1 MNKILNENIKVKTIF
16 LGTSSGT
23 PTKTRNVSAYAVSEE
38 QSKDWYLIDCGEGTQ
53 HRILHTTV
61 SLLNLKAIFITHV
74 HGDHCYG
81 LPGLVAS
88 AEMQGRTAPLTIV
101 APKGIQEL
109 MQAVIINTDLHLG
122 YEISYVLPEDG
133 MDVFEGEST
142 SVSAIQLSHRVE
154 SYAYKFIE
162 TNVES
167 TLDTKKLVE
176 LGIEQGPLWGKL
188 KNGGTV
194 HLENGDKLCGVDF
207 LSVTRKPRS
216 IVVCGDNDNPE
227 LLAQAYVEVDVLIH
241 ESTYT
246 EEVLLQVGPGVQH
259 CSAERLAKFAERIG
273 VKNLVLTHFSARYS
287 DNENA
292 KFSINMISEEA
303 MQHYSGHLIMAEDLA
318 VYELNRRGEY
328 EWLN

>member
-1 MNKILNENIKVKTIF
+1 VNKILNENRKVKTIF

-53 HRILHTTV
+53 HRILHAPV
-61 SLLNLKAIFITHV
+61 SLLNLKAILITHV

-88 AEMQGRTAPLTIV
+88 AGMLGRTKPLTIV

-109 MQAVIINTDLHLG
+109 MQAVMINTDLHIG
-122 YEISYVLPEDG
+122 YEITYVLPVDG
-133 MDVFEGEST
+133 MDVFHGASI

-154 SYAYKFIE
+154 SYGYKFIE
-162 TNVES
+162 TNIES
-167 TLDTKKLVE
+167 TLDTIKLVE
-176 LGIEQGPLWGKL
+176 LGIEQGPIWGKL
-188 KNGGTV
+188 KNGETV
-194 HLENGDKLCGVDF
+194 QLENGNKICGADF

-227 LLAQAYVEVDVLIH
+227 LLAQACVEVDVLIH

-246 EEVLLQVGPGVQH
+246 EEVLLQVGPTVQH
-259 CSAERLAKFAERIG
+259 CSAERLAKFAESVE

-292 KFSINMISEEA
+292 KVSIDLISDEA
-303 MQHYSGHLIMAEDLA
+303 KQYYSGNLVTAGDLN
-318 VYELNRRGEY
+318 VYELNRCGKYIR
-328 EWLN
+328 LN